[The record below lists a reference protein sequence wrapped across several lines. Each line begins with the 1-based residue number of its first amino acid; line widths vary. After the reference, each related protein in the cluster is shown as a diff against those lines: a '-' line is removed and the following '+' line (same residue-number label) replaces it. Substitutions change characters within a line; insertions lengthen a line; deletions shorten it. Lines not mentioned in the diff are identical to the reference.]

1 MKFVSVIRFATLLF
15 GGVFLGFSMR
25 ASDLRPPL
33 LALEGPMRFVCEAEG
48 RDESSVK
55 FWSTVGT
62 RQASQ
67 AFMDHGTTTVGFTN
81 LIFNQQNF
89 RVSDIFSN
97 SHVPTTSEAYLAL
110 LRTARISTNAS
121 YAETAIV
128 FGGQWM
134 YPVYEDRG
142 RFGMRAR
149 VPFKYVEIEREDMS
163 GVPGGA
169 QLEDVVAVQPAMAIP
184 GGTGA
189 TEILPTAQTRMM
201 RFDFAEALTQSNDLN
216 SVFDFSG
223 APLLG
228 STDLSVCVSDPA
240 VTARSRLA
248 IVKSPVG
255 LVPRVPEVPTNV
267 AVALI
272 VPPLSG
278 GAAGPYTDQIPA
290 SYKSL
295 PADGS
300 ASTGSVYVFDS
311 TAGKYNQLLDDNASD
326 AATRRTNQ
334 LTKES
339 LWLIPF
345 GYETAAGTMATS
357 IPGIADGGSM
367 KTLNDLTDRVT
378 ENVYN
383 WMHARGY
390 DFETEPRQGLGDI
403 DLDLFYQQDFLPD
416 ITGEVIVGV
425 RVPIDRDKQ
434 FFATPYKPRIGNG
447 GHWETRFGG
456 SFGWTMK
463 KLVNLRAHGSYNFVL
478 PEVEEVCATFK
489 GSTIKG
495 VGPRQEANVEWR
507 YATLNLDC
515 TLFHPDSNSC
525 SAVVGY
531 QFYWKGLDKV
541 SYKNAQAVSWLG
553 KNYNRTTRQFDAN
566 LFDLDG
572 SLLAINTDSIAHRLR
587 LEVSLRIG
595 SYCEILFGG
604 AYTLAGKHVARDLDT
619 HFGVHLTF

>member
-1 MKFVSVIRFATLLF
+1 MRFLSVIGCLALL
-15 GGVFLGFSMR
+15 VVSTFLGMSVS
-25 ASDLRPPL
+25 ASDLRAPL

-67 AFMDHGTTTVGFTN
+67 VFMDHGTSTVGYTN

-89 RVSDIFSN
+89 RVADIFAN
-97 SHVPTTSEAYLAL
+97 SHVPTNSEAYLAL
-110 LRTARISTNAS
+110 LRTARIKTNAS

-128 FGGQWM
+128 FGTQWM

-169 QLEDVVAVQPAMAIP
+169 QLEDVMTTQPAMAIP

-189 TEILPTAQTRMM
+189 TEVLPTAQTQLM

-223 APLLG
+223 APLMG
-228 STDLSVCVSDPA
+228 YGRDLAAPNNSNPKD
-240 VTARSRLA
+240 TAQRRFA
-248 IVKSPVG
+248 IIKSPVG
-255 LVPRVPEVPTNV
+255 IIPRVPEVPTNV
-267 AVALI
+267 AVALN
-272 VPPLSG
+272 VSG
-278 GAAGPYTDQIPA
+278 DTSPYSAQIPT

-300 ASTGSVYVFDS
+300 ASSGSIYILDS
-311 TAGKYNQLLDDNASD
+311 TAGKYRGLLDDNAAD
-326 AATRRTNQ
+326 GPTRRAHQ
-334 LTKES
+334 RTKET
-339 LWLIPF
+339 LWLVPF
-345 GYETAAGTMATS
+345 GYEDSTGVMNTD
-357 IPGIADGGSM
+357 IPGVGPGGSM
-367 KTLNDLTDRVT
+367 QILNDLTSRVT
-378 ENVYN
+378 ENVYQ

-390 DFETEPRQGLGDI
+390 DFETAPRQGLGDL
-403 DLDLFYQQDFLPD
+403 DFDLFYQQDFLPD
-416 ITGEVIVGV
+416 ITTEVLIGL

-434 FFATPYKPRIGNG
+434 FFSTPYKPRVGNG
-447 GHWETRFGG
+447 GHWEARFGG
-456 SFGWTMK
+456 SVGWTMK
-463 KLVNLRAHGSYNFVL
+463 KLVNLRAHGAYSFVL
-478 PEVEEVCATFK
+478 PEVEEIPATFK

-541 SYKNAQAVSWLG
+541 SYKVSQAESWLG
-553 KNYNRTTRQFDAN
+553 KKYNTTTKVFDAN
-566 LFDLDG
+566 LVDLDG
-572 SLLAINTDSIAHRLR
+572 SLLAINTDSVAHRLR

-595 SYCEILFGG
+595 SYCEVLFGG